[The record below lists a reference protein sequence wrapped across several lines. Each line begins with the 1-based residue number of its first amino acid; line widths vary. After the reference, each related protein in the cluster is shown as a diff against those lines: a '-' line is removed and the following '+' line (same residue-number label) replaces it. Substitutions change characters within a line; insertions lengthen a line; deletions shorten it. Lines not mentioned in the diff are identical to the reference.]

1 MLLVCCQQKYEFL
14 NFTSKMQ
21 LLQKYCSLS
30 LVACQHEF
38 TVILLIF
45 PVCSGFLVQTTR
57 KFGFLVQTTTKGR
70 GRGLACILVKEN
82 IAEVLN
88 QELSRDQIH
97 EYMNTVST
105 PHPPPLNYG
114 EGLCF
119 RKNFSWG
126 TYFLLFCMG
135 DYRSDHVTEK
145 RKVSQMHF
153 LVIVFSSEHCKSEYT
168 LEDCLYNDRY

>member
-114 EGLCF
+114 KDSVLEKAFHGGHTFWDKFMGGGCF
-119 RKNFSWG
+119 VWG
-126 TYFLLFCMG
+126 TIDQIMSQ
-135 DYRSDHVTEK
+135 RKEK
-145 RKVSQMHF
+145 FHKCIFQ
-153 LVIVFSSEHCKSEYT
+153 
-168 LEDCLYNDRY
+168 